1 MTNSAASARGL
12 LEQIAALYTGADY
25 LAHLMDVICSI
36 RTGSRLQ
43 YFVMSSSILRTLEKM
58 PQTGAF
64 PTDFWPKLPKG
75 KSFRRVFSPISIP
88 NSCRLHNPSVE
99 YM

>member
-64 PTDFWPKLPKG
+64 PTDFWPKLPKVISSSVNRNQIWSKELI
-75 KSFRRVFSPISIP
+75 KS
-88 NSCRLHNPSVE
+88 
-99 YM
+99 